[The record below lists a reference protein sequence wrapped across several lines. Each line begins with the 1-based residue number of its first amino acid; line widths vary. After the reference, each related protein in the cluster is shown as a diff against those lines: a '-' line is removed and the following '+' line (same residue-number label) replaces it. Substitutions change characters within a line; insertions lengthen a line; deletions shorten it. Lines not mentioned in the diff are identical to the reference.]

1 MRVTKSNTESHPGRY
16 QRTLWATALS
26 TLVFVVANAAQGT
39 GCKGSSAPSP
49 PACNGTCTE
58 DPVNHCVT
66 DAPCESSN
74 DCPAGLACLPFHPDD
89 RDAPAPVGVL
99 PDQFDASA
107 GSRACRLP
115 TADDKPLD
123 SLVNGFGAM
132 LLDLSP
138 VAMGTAGTYAFN
150 APAGTNVV
158 SCALFVCT
166 PELGA
171 PPVGA
176 SAIAITNFD
185 ECVVASQSF
194 QNATGAFDL
203 GSPVLSETKPLL
215 DQTTSCKGEI
225 SVTTPWMVSVL
236 ELGCWAYGDTKVIAA
251 SLLLPVSP
259 SIINFPDLVVPK
271 CGGKDG
277 HSCVLDDGTL
287 GTCFG
292 DACLVRCARA
302 QDCLPP
308 VATRPDDDGSVEAAS
323 MEDADE
329 MDGATAAPALG
340 ASIAPGQSVCHAAF
354 GIGVCVPPD
363 PVSDP

>member
-1 MRVTKSNTESHPGRY
+1 MRVAKSHTEGHPGRY
-16 QRTLWATALS
+16 QRTLWATALFA
-26 TLVFVVANAAQGT
+26 LVFVVASAAQGM
-39 GCKGSSAPSP
+39 GCRGSSAPSP
-49 PACNGTCTE
+49 RACNGTCTE
-58 DPVNHCVT
+58 DPVSHCVT
-66 DAPCESSN
+66 DASCESSN

-89 RDAPAPVGVL
+89 RDAPRPIGVL
-99 PDQFDASA
+99 PDQFEA
-107 GSRACRLP
+107 GAGTLTCRLP

-123 SLVNGFGAM
+123 SLVKGFGAM

-166 PELGA
+166 PELSVPMGGSA
-171 PPVGA
+171 V
-176 SAIAITNFD
+176 AIANFD

-215 DQTTSCKGEI
+215 DETTSCKAEI
-225 SVTTPWMVSVL
+225 STSTPWMVSVL
-236 ELGCWAYGDTKVIAA
+236 ELGCWAYDDTKVIAA

-271 CGGKDG
+271 CAGKDG
-277 HSCVLDDGTL
+277 HSCVLDDETF
-287 GTCFG
+287 GTCSG
-292 DACLVRCARA
+292 GACLVRCTRA

-308 VATRPDDDGSVEAAS
+308 VATRPADDGSVEAAS
-323 MEDADE
+323 MNDADE
-329 MDGATAAPALG
+329 MDGATPAPAIE

-363 PVSDP
+363 PVGDP